1 MAAMLSAPSFSQQLA
16 TVYHDHHG
24 WLEGWLRKKL
34 GNAADASDIAHD
46 AFVRVL
52 AREITMREPRAM
64 LTTIAQ
70 GMVANLYRR
79 RDVERAYEQALAAW
93 PEQHAL
99 SPETRAVMLETLLEI
114 DALLD
119 NLPAPMRSA
128 FLLSQ
133 LDGMGQGEIAA
144 RLGVSLATVKRY
156 IAKTMLHCC
165 FAD

>member
-52 AREITMREPRAM
+52 ARKITMREPRAM

-119 NLPAPMRSA
+119 SLPAPVRSA

-133 LDGMGQGEIAA
+133 LDGMGQGEIAG

-156 IAKTMLHCC
+156 IAKAMLHCC

>member
-1 MAAMLSAPSFSQQLA
+1 MLAAPPFSQHLA
-16 TVYHDHHG
+16 AIYHDHHG

-46 AFVRVL
+46 AFLRVL
-52 AREITMREPRAM
+52 AREIVMREPRAM

-93 PEQHAL
+93 PEQHAI
-99 SPETRAVMLETLLEI
+99 SSEERAIMLETLVEI

-119 NLPAPMRSA
+119 SLPAPVRAA

-133 LDGMGQGEIAA
+133 LEGMGQADIAA

-156 IAKTMLHCC
+156 IAKAMLHCC
-165 FAD
+165 FGD